1 MWKKPQKDIGQIF
14 RRDPPKIRK
23 VVEAAARGRIATPL
37 YSSGLSRCGVIG
49 SCVTAPDR

>member
-23 VVEAAARGRIATPL
+23 VVEARGTDSHS